1 MKHPIALSLLLAA
14 LAGAGPAAALSRAPS
29 PAVTLEIVDRDDGQN
44 LAQYRHRGQV
54 WVAGEPGHRY
64 AVRLRN
70 QGPQRVLVVL
80 SVDGVNAIS
89 GQTADTGQA
98 GYVLGPW
105 QVLEVDGWR
114 KSMDAVA
121 RFVFVDPARSYAA
134 QTGRPD
140 NVGVIGIAV
149 FGEKP
154 LRTPSNGIARV
165 AGESPAA
172 AKMQRAQPSPAAE
185 SASQAG
191 ILADTAT
198 GARAYAPATP
208 GLGTGHG
215 RIESAPAHATT
226 FDRQARPA
234 QVTQLR
240 YDTWSGLLVR
250 GVPVAPRPRHRH
262 GWSDAPQAFP
272 HHFVPDPPCCDQ
284 GW

>member
-1 MKHPIALSLLLAA
+1 MKRTLVLSLLLAA
-14 LAGAGPAAALSRAPS
+14 LAGAGPAAALSRAPAL
-29 PAVTLEIVDRDDGQN
+29 AVALEIVDRDDGQD
-44 LAQYRHRGQV
+44 LAQYRHRGQA

-121 RFVFVDPARSYAA
+121 QFVFVDPARSYAA
-134 QTGRPD
+134 RTGRPD

-149 FGEKP
+149 FGEKR
-154 LRTPSNGIARV
+154 LRTPAAGIARV

-198 GARAYAPATP
+198 GVRAYAPATP

>member
-29 PAVTLEIVDRDDGQN
+29 PAVTLEIVDRDDGQD
-44 LAQYRHRGQV
+44 LAQYRHRGQA

-105 QVLEVDGWR
+105 QALEVDGWR

-149 FGEKP
+149 
-154 LRTPSNGIARV
+154 
-165 AGESPAA
+165 
-172 AKMQRAQPSPAAE
+172 
-185 SASQAG
+185 
-191 ILADTAT
+191 
-198 GARAYAPATP
+198 
-208 GLGTGHG
+208 
-215 RIESAPAHATT
+215 
-226 FDRQARPA
+226 
-234 QVTQLR
+234 
-240 YDTWSGLLVR
+240 
-250 GVPVAPRPRHRH
+250 
-262 GWSDAPQAFP
+262 
-272 HHFVPDPPCCDQ
+272 
-284 GW
+284 

>member
-29 PAVTLEIVDRDDGQN
+29 PAVTLEIVDRDDGQD
-44 LAQYRHRGQV
+44 LAQYRHRGQA

-121 RFVFVDPARSYAA
+121 QFVFVDPARSYAA
-134 QTGRPD
+134 HAGGRHRAGGRRKPGGGEDATRTAVTGGRVHVPGRGPGRRRDRRPCPLP
-140 NVGVIGIAV
+140 GHTRPGHRPRSYRIG
-149 FGEKP
+149 
-154 LRTPSNGIARV
+154 
-165 AGESPAA
+165 AGP
-172 AKMQRAQPSPAAE
+172 RHH
-185 SASQAG
+185 
-191 ILADTAT
+191 L
-198 GARAYAPATP
+198 
-208 GLGTGHG
+208 
-215 RIESAPAHATT
+215 
-226 FDRQARPA
+226 RPA
-234 QVTQLR
+234 GAAGPGHPIAL
-240 YDTWSGLLVR
+240 
-250 GVPVAPRPRHRH
+250 
-262 GWSDAPQAFP
+262 
-272 HHFVPDPPCCDQ
+272 
-284 GW
+284 